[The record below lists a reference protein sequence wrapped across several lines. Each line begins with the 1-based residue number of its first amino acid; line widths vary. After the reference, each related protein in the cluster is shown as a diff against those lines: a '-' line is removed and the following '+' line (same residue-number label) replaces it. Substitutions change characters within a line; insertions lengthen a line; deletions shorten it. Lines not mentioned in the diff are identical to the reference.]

1 MKRRV
6 LMAAAGLLALGA
18 LLPGRPARAGAARVG
33 PSAAVPPFAAH
44 PAARPAAPPDH
55 PAPGRAAATLTRA
68 RTVLVAAAK
77 RAKARD
83 ITDVAAA
90 LAYYA
95 FLAVPSLLLVAV
107 GIFGLAA
114 GPGSVASL
122 VERLEGVVPAEAAEL
137 LGESLTRITESSG
150 SGVGLIGIGFLV
162 ALWSASGAMTS
173 LMRALNRVYEHEE
186 TRSFVRQRVVALG
199 MLGWAL
205 VALVLSVGLLVLGPP
220 LSGLAG
226 DALGLE
232 RLVGVVWWSAQWPI
246 LVGGLLLAFAGLL
259 VLGPNRPG
267 ARFRPLTPGAVVA
280 VAIWLAGSGLFA
292 LYVGTFGSYNK
303 AWGALSAVI
312 VMLTWLWLSSLA
324 VLFGAQVD
332 AELAE
337 APPEPGARG

>member
-1 MKRRV
+1 MRRRV
-6 LMAAAGLLALGA
+6 LVALAGLAALALM
-18 LLPGRPARAGAARVG
+18 PGRAARTDRGAMPRVG
-33 PSAAVPPFAAH
+33 PSAAVPPFAA
-44 PAARPAAPPDH
+44 PRDARPAPPLD
-55 PAPGRAAATLTRA
+55 APGRLGRA
-68 RTVLVAAAK
+68 RTVLVNAAK
-77 RAKARD
+77 TAKARD

-107 GIFGLAA
+107 GMFGLVA
-114 GPGSVASL
+114 GPGAVASL
-122 VERLEGVVPAEAAEL
+122 VEELEGVVPAEAATL
-137 LGESLTRITESSG
+137 LGESLTRITENAG
-150 SGVGLIGIGFLV
+150 SGLGLVGIGFLV

-186 TRSFVRQRVVALG
+186 TRGFVRQRVVALG

-205 VALVLSVGLLVLGPP
+205 LALVLTFGLLVLGPP
-220 LSGLAG
+220 LSDLVGGVLN
-226 DALGLE
+226 LE
-232 RLVGVVWWSAQWPI
+232 ALVGVVWWTAQWPI
-246 LVGGLLLAFAGLL
+246 LIGGLLLAFAGLL

-267 ARFRPLTPGAVVA
+267 ARFRPLTPGAGVA
-280 VAIWLAGSGLFA
+280 VAIWLAASGLFA

-332 AELAE
+332 AELE
-337 APPEPGARG
+337 GGSSR